1 VAREPDWFW
10 HGRRAK
16 GLRCPTVTF
25 SGVTIVLL
33 LLQIAGILAVCRLL
47 YGIAGRFGQPPV
59 IGEIVAGLL
68 LGPSFFGWIA
78 PALYAGLFPA
88 ASLPAL
94 NELSQIGLVLF
105 MFLVGL
111 HLDLTEVYALRRVA
125 GLASLLSIVV
135 PFVLGLALARP
146 LHVLA
151 PSSSMLPFSLLIA
164 VSMSITAFPVLARI
178 LADQKLSATKLGHV
192 AIACAALND
201 VLAWSFLA
209 WIVAISRPGETSAHV
224 PLVILL
230 VYIFG
235 MFAVIRP
242 VLRWFMGRFTDRLTV
257 TNELSFMLIF
267 VFLSG
272 SVTELAGF
280 HALFGA
286 FLAGVIWPRSDSK
299 RDEVA
304 AKIEPLAT
312 TMLIPLFFS
321 YTGLR
326 TNVGALGVNLGL
338 TVLVIAAAIAGKVG
352 GAFTGA
358 RITGFDVRNSLALG
372 CLLNTRGLVEL
383 IVLNVGLD
391 LGLLS
396 PALFSMMVIMALVT
410 TVMTTPVLQV
420 VLPEEYRRT
429 ALKAS

>member
-1 VAREPDWFW
+1 MT
-10 HGRRAK
+10 
-16 GLRCPTVTF
+16 L
-25 SGVTIVLL
+25 VLL
-33 LLQIAGILAVCRLL
+33 LLQTAAILAACRLL
-47 YGIAGRFGQPPV
+47 HFIAGRVGQPPV

-78 PALYAGLFPA
+78 PSLYMRLFPA

-111 HLDLTEVYALRRVA
+111 HLDLIEVYALRRVA
-125 GLASLLSIVV
+125 GLAGLLSIVV
-135 PFVLGLALARP
+135 PFALGLALARP

-151 PSSSMLPFSLLIA
+151 PSSPMLPFTLLIA
-164 VSMSITAFPVLARI
+164 IAMSITAFPVLARI
-178 LADQKLSATKLGHV
+178 LADQELSATKLGHV

-201 VLAWSFLA
+201 VLAWAILA
-209 WIVAISRPGETSAHV
+209 WIVAISRYGASALGPFV
-224 PLVILL
+224 VLL
-230 VYIFG
+230 AYIAG

-242 VLRWFMGRFTDRLTV
+242 ALRWLTHGMTV
-257 TNELSFMLIF
+257 TSELSIMLIF
-267 VFLSG
+267 VFLS
-272 SVTELAGF
+272 SAITELAGF

-286 FLAGVIWPRSDSK
+286 FLAGVIWPRTKGKSDA
-299 RDEVA
+299 VA

-312 TMLIPLFFS
+312 TLLIPLFFS

-326 TNVGALGVNLGL
+326 TDVGALGVNLGL
-338 TVLVIAAAIAGKVG
+338 TALVIALAIAGKVG
-352 GAFTGA
+352 GAFMGA
-358 RITGFDVRNSLALG
+358 RIAGFDLRKSLTLG
-372 CLLNTRGLVEL
+372 VLLNTRGLVEL

-410 TVMTTPVLQV
+410 TVITTPALRI
-420 VLPEEYRRT
+420 VLPEEHRRT
-429 ALKAS
+429 GSLR